1 MWPIPTGMFKQLSEP
16 AVAEVEH
23 SPLIDLLPA
32 VYPEPKFADLHKS
45 HKSNETCCLRLLDD
59 CAVVLRKFSLRHDPM
74 RDAPSN
80 VTLADIRHHEFLD
93 PGCSIQDEAGVRF
106 SVRAFR
112 VLSTSLD
119 HSTPKYCEYQI
130 MKPVKGRFQIR
141 RSGFRIKQLIWV
153 QYLVHDTQTL
163 TAVLG
168 CNKVKC
174 RRPSEKTL
182 LETAHK

>member
-1 MWPIPTGMFKQLSEP
+1 MPTGIFRQLFEP
-16 AVAEVEH
+16 AVTEVEH
-23 SPLIDLLPA
+23 SPLIDLLTA
-32 VYPEPKFADLHKS
+32 VFLWPRFADLHKS

-59 CAVVLRKFSLRHDPM
+59 CAVALRKLSLQHDPT

-119 HSTPKYCEYQI
+119 HGAPKNCEYQI
-130 MKPVKGRFQIR
+130 MKPVNGRFQICL
-141 RSGFRIKQLIWV
+141 SGFRIKQLIWI
-153 QYLVHDTQTL
+153 QYLVHGAQTL

-168 CNKVKC
+168 SNKVKY
-174 RRPSEKTL
+174 RRPSEKSL
-182 LETAHK
+182 LETAHN